1 MGNGAYRFED
11 FQLDPAQRQLRR
23 GDTLVELNSR
33 YLDALILLLREQG
46 KLVSKERFLDEVWRG
61 IPVTE
66 EALTQC
72 IRTLRKQLGDS
83 VANPRF
89 IETVSKHG
97 YRFIAPVGAAE
108 AARALPEMPHVG
120 AAQAARALP
129 EIPHVGAAQAA
140 TALPTTPPWTYR
152 NALLLTAAG
161 TTGAGVSGALGGLVY
176 GFLGAS
182 QPLQPGMGAVSMVLV
197 IVCLCIVVALVG
209 GAGVSAGIAASTLL
223 PGPRH
228 RWAIAGGALGGLLVG
243 GIVKLLGLDAF
254 NLLLGRSPGDI
265 TGAMEGLLLG
275 GAVGFGVW
283 FGARGGRSPWHRRS
297 VFAAA
302 AAGAVAGLVVP
313 LLGGRLMAG
322 SLDLLA
328 QTFPNSRLRLDQLG
342 TLFGDAGFG
351 TASQVATGALE
362 GALFAACVVAA
373 MAGFAPLLGVRSRD

>member
-1 MGNGAYRFED
+1 MGDGSYRFED

-89 IETVSKHG
+89 IETVPKHG

-108 AARALPEMPHVG
+108 AA
-120 AAQAARALP
+120 
-129 EIPHVGAAQAA
+129 
-140 TALPTTPPWTYR
+140 TASPAPPTWTWR
-152 NALLLTAAG
+152 DALLLTAAG

-197 IVCLCIVVALVG
+197 IVCLCIIVALVG

-351 TASQVATGALE
+351 TASQMATGALE

-373 MAGFAPLLGVRSRD
+373 MAGFAPLLGERARD